1 MHLLVRVILVVT
13 HLINLIASKVQAPT
27 SAAAMARLVIVN
39 INAVLVLR
47 LILGVLQPTPALA
60 PVLINTPVPAQVT
73 PAATATLV
81 MDCILSVSVLLLI
94 LGVPSITPVLAPAL
108 INTTVLAQ
116 VSQEVTAHLATAN
129 IILAVAN
136 PDTFGTQLVAHVIL
150 IVTPRINLIV
160 FPILLHIFLV
170 VKAQPAEENINV
182 AAVRVTIPGTA
193 QPIDVN

>member
-13 HLINLIASKVQAPT
+13 HLINLIVSKATAPT
-27 SAAAMARLVIVN
+27 SAGVKVQLAIVN
-39 INAVLVLR
+39 INAVL
-47 LILGVLQPTPALA
+47 
-60 PVLINTPVPAQVT
+60 
-73 PAATATLV
+73 
-81 MDCILSVSVLLLI
+81 VLLLI